1 MRAVAVQV
9 DTERGRGG
17 RLKCLRVLLRLTSSA
32 LLIVAGCY
40 TYQPVAL
47 APAARTG
54 DELRVH
60 LTDHGTEELAR
71 YVGPRVTALDAQVVG
86 IEPDSTLT
94 LGVSL
99 LHFAD
104 GTSYPFTG
112 QAPVAVSRV
121 FIGSVERR
129 TFSTSRTVVASS
141 GAVAALI
148 AVARAALHTGH
159 VSPGGGPGG
168 PPPP

>member
-1 MRAVAVQV
+1 MRFARANV
-9 DTERGRGG
+9 RGG
-17 RLKCLRVLLRLTSSA
+17 RIAGLRVLSQLTPAA

-40 TYQPVAL
+40 SYQP
-47 APAARTG
+47 AAVTPTAQAG
-54 DELRVH
+54 AELRVH
-60 LTDHGTEELAR
+60 LTSQGTEELAR
-71 YVGPRVTALDAQVVG
+71 FVGPRVTALDARVVR
-86 IEPDSTLT
+86 IAADSTLT

-112 QAPVAVSRV
+112 DAPVSVPRG

-129 TFSTSRTVVASS
+129 TFSTSRTVVVTS
-141 GAVAALI
+141 GVVAGLI
-148 AVARAALHTGH
+148 AIASAALHTGH

>member
-1 MRAVAVQV
+1 VQV
-9 DTERGRGG
+9 VVRFIRRVGRGG
-17 RLKCLRVLLRLTSSA
+17 QTTGLRVLLRFTLA
-32 LLIVAGCY
+32 AVVATTACY
-40 TYQPVAL
+40 AYQPITA

-60 LTDHGTEELAR
+60 LTDQGTEELTR
-71 YVGPRVTALDAQVVG
+71 YLGPRVTVLDAQLLRM
-86 IEPDSTLT
+86 EPDSTLM
-94 LGVSL
+94 LGVST

-104 GTSYPFTG
+104 GTTYPFTG
-112 QAPVAVSRV
+112 QAPVSVSRV

-129 TFSTSRTVVASS
+129 TFSRSRTAVATSGVVA
-141 GAVAALI
+141 GLI

>member
-1 MRAVAVQV
+1 
-9 DTERGRGG
+9 
-17 RLKCLRVLLRLTSSA
+17 LA
-32 LLIVAGCY
+32 LPAIVAGCY
-40 TYQPVAL
+40 TYQPIAI

-54 DELRVH
+54 AELRVH
-60 LTDHGTEELAR
+60 LTDQGTEELAR
-71 YVGPRVTALDAQVVG
+71 YVGPRVTALDGQVVR

-94 LGVSL
+94 LGVSQL
-99 LHFAD
+99 YFAD

-121 FIGSVERR
+121 FIGSGERR
-129 TFSTSRTVVASS
+129 TFSTSRTVVATS
-141 GAVAALI
+141 GVVAGLI
-148 AVARAALHTGH
+148 ALAVAALHTGH